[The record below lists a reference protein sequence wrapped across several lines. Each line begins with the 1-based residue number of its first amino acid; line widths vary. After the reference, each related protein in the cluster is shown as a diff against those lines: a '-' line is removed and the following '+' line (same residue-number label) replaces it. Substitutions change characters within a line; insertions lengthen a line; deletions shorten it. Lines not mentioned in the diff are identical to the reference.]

1 MLRRMRVIFLCGA
14 LTLSAPV
21 FAIDIL
27 GFYAGA
33 GVGRSA
39 LVQDQYQIDSH
50 ATGWK
55 VLAGWRPL
63 SILGVEAEY
72 TDLGSKGV
80 DTFEGAVHVDT
91 NAKAAAVFVMG
102 YLPVPGPIDIYAK
115 LGAAHVKADTTVYPT
130 GALCPVGN
138 SCTPSVTDTSRS
150 GVAWGAG
157 LQYKWDHFAARIDY
171 ERFDGPQG
179 DPSLLALE
187 ATLNF

>member
-1 MLRRMRVIFLCGA
+1 MRVIFLCGA
-14 LTLSAPV
+14 LALSAPV
-21 FAIDIL
+21 FAIDLL

-39 LVQDQYQIDSH
+39 LVQDYYQIDSH
-50 ATGWK
+50 ATAWK

-80 DTFEGAVHVDT
+80 DTFAGTAHVDT
-91 NAKAAAVFVMG
+91 KANATAVYAVG
-102 YLPVPGPIDIYAK
+102 YLPMPFIDIYAK
-115 LGAAHVKADTTVYPT
+115 LGAARVKADTTEYNLCG
-130 GALCPVGN
+130 GAPGCNESALN
-138 SCTPSVTDTSRS
+138 TNNDRT

-157 LQYKWDHFAARIDY
+157 LQYKWEHFAARLDY

-179 DPSLLALE
+179 DPSVLALE